1 MRAAFLTRVLTS
13 VAALAL
19 LLVCVSAAHAGTWIQ
34 VSCVNPDG
42 SAAPSEGW
50 TASSTGTPEAGSS
63 GSARCPMYGELSPIG
78 GPAKVGDSEYVQ
90 YTPPDGSK
98 LIGGVVNMTM
108 TADGGG
114 SASGDAVLYEPAL
127 AYPSSV
133 FFQCAW
139 ALQTQGPCGP
149 PSSPSD
155 TTGSINLPS
164 DAGGSFFAQATCGG
178 NAGGTCSDHEN
189 GSSASSPWSSV
200 QVNWAH
206 LNLSSSAVPAASG
219 FSGTALERGV
229 RGTGNLLFTA
239 TDTGGPGVYAVTA
252 TIDGTA
258 VWSGTPNANGGACV
272 AAGSDSG
279 ALMFDSQQPCP
290 AAEAVSIPIATAGLP
305 DGQHVLAVSVTDAA
319 GNTSPVLDQTITT
332 SNPQTTPRPSGR
344 RALHAQFTI
353 SWRWS
358 GATTLLRSIRVKHL
372 LRGAR
377 VTVHCAGTHCPRL
390 GFAARGPRKVAKK
403 LRALSGRHLRAG
415 QALFITV
422 TAPHHTAERIVCKIR
437 DGLKPRARLLR

>member
-1 MRAAFLTRVLTS
+1 MPGSDWVRVLTS
-13 VAALAL
+13 VVALAAL
-19 LLVCVSAAHAGTWIQ
+19 LVSVSVAHAGTWIQ

-50 TASSTGTPEAGSS
+50 SASSTGTPEAGSS
-63 GSARCPMYGELSPIG
+63 GSAQCPMYGELSPIG

-90 YTPPDGSK
+90 YTPPAGSK
-98 LIGGVVNMTM
+98 LVGGVVNMTM
-108 TADGGG
+108 SADSGG

-139 ALQTQGPCGP
+139 ALGACGP
-149 PSSPSD
+149 PSSPND
-155 TTGSINLPS
+155 VTGSINLPS
-164 DAGGSFFAQATCGG
+164 DAGGNFFAQATCGG
-178 NAGGTCSDHEN
+178 NPGTSCSQHETGGTP
-189 GSSASSPWSSV
+189 SSPWSSV

-206 LNLSSSAVPAASG
+206 FDLSNGAVPAASG

-239 TDTGGPGVYAVTA
+239 TDTSGPGVYSITA
-252 TIDGTA
+252 TIDGAA
-258 VWSGTPNANGGACV
+258 VWSGTPNTNGGACV
-272 AAGSDSG
+272 AVGSDSG

-290 AAEAVSIPIATAGLP
+290 AAEAVSIPIATSGLP

-353 SWRWS
+353 SWRWQ
-358 GATTLLRSIRVKHL
+358 GAITLLRSIRVRHL
-372 LRGAR
+372 LHNAH
-377 VTVHCAGTHCPRL
+377 VSVHCAGKRCPRL
-390 GFAARGPRKVAKK
+390 GFTAKGTRAVAKK
-403 LRALSGRHLRAG
+403 LRALAGRHLRAG

-422 TAPHHTAERIVCKIR
+422 TARHHTAERIVCKIR